1 MSGSAKPNRLPY
13 KGIRV
18 LDLSQGIAGPSCG
31 ALLARQG
38 ADVIKVEPPA
48 GDWGRLMGDG
58 ENGLTAISIG
68 ANAGKRALCIDATR
82 AEGRAVLHQ
91 MVEQADVLIDS
102 FRPGVMDTL
111 GLGYRTTSM
120 LNAALIHLS
129 ITGFGPSGPYRDKA
143 GSDSVLQ
150 ALGGMMVMN
159 RDGEG
164 VPRRIGMMIVDAV
177 CGVYAAQSV
186 GAALI
191 GRSVTGQGEHVELSL
206 LEVTAALQTIPILDH
221 FMSAGRERLPATVP
235 SGTFRTR
242 DGFINVVALR
252 NEMFFRLAHA
262 LGHPEWAS
270 RDAWSSNAKRLVRR
284 VEINAAI
291 ADVLCERD
299 SADWLECLQA
309 HDVLCAVVND
319 YGDFVADP
327 QVVHAGV
334 FRSLTLGDAPG
345 LPFAGVPGLAGGGEI
360 GTVPR
365 QGEHSRNVLVD
376 FGWSESEVDA
386 LLKAGVVIEAQTGNG
401 WA

>member
-1 MSGSAKPNRLPY
+1 MSGSTKRNRLPY
-13 KGIRV
+13 EGIRV

-68 ANAGKRALCIDATR
+68 ANTGKRALCIDATR
-82 AEGRAVLHQ
+82 AEGRAVLHR

-111 GLGYRTTSM
+111 GLGYRTTST

-150 ALGGMMVMN
+150 ALGGMMAMN

-164 VPRRIGMMIVDAV
+164 VPRRIGMMIVDAA

-186 GAALI
+186 GAALF
-191 GRSVTGQGEHVELSL
+191 GRRVTGQGEHIELSL

-270 RDAWSSNAKRLVRR
+270 HDAWSSNAKRLAQRA
-284 VEINAAI
+284 EINAAI
-291 ADVLCERD
+291 ADVLRERD
-299 SADWLECLQA
+299 SADWLERLQA
-309 HDVLCAVVND
+309 HDVLCAAVND

-327 QVVHAGV
+327 QVAHAGV
-334 FRSLTLGDAPG
+334 FRSVTLGGAPG
-345 LPFAGVPGLAGGGEI
+345 LPFAGVPGLAGGEI
-360 GTVPR
+360 GPVPR
-365 QGEHSRNVLVD
+365 QGEHSRRILVEL
-376 FGWSESEVDA
+376 GLSEFDVDA
-386 LLKAGVVIEAQTGNG
+386 LLTAGVVIDEQTGCG
-401 WA
+401 RA

>member
-1 MSGSAKPNRLPY
+1 MSTTTKRTRLPY
-13 KGIRV
+13 EGIRV

-38 ADVIKVEPPA
+38 ADVVKVEPPA

-58 ENGLTAISIG
+58 ANGLTAISIG

-82 AEGRAVLHQ
+82 AQGRAVLHRMIQ
-91 MVEQADVLIDS
+91 RTDVLIDS

-111 GLGYRTTSM
+111 GLGYPTASK

-150 ALGGMMVMN
+150 ALGGMMAMN

-191 GRSVTGQGEHVELSL
+191 GRRATGRGEHVELSL

-252 NEMFFRLAHA
+252 NEMFVRLAHA
-262 LGHPEWAS
+262 LGHPEWGS
-270 RDAWSSNAKRLVRR
+270 REAWSTNAKRLAQR

-291 ADVLCERD
+291 AQVLRERD
-299 SADWLECLQA
+299 SDDWLERLHA
-309 HDVLCAVVND
+309 HDVLCAAVND
-319 YGDFVADP
+319 YGDFVTDP
-327 QVVHAGV
+327 QVEHAGV
-334 FRSLTLGDAPG
+334 FRDLVLGDAPG
-345 LPFAGVPGLAGGGEI
+345 LPFAGVPGLAGGEI
-360 GTVPR
+360 GPVPR
-365 QGEHSRNVLVD
+365 QGEHSRAVLVE
-376 FGWSESEVDA
+376 FGWSDSEVDA
-386 LLKAGVVIEAQTGNG
+386 LLTTGVVIEAQTGSG